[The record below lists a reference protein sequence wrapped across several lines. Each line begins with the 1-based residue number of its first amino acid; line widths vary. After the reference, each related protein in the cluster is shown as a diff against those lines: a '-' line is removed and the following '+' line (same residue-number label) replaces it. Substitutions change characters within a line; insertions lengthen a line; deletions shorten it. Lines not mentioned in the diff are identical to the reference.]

1 MIAHHTITG
10 CPLQVGD
17 LLGSG
22 TISGTEDGSQGSML
36 ERCLNGARPLK
47 YGDHTK
53 SFVEDGDV
61 IVMEGWAYNSDGDA
75 VGFGP
80 CMGEILPAIAIPSV
94 GAS

>member
-1 MIAHHTITG
+1 MIAHHSITG

-36 ERCLNGARPLK
+36 ERCFNGARPLR
-47 YGDHTK
+47 YGDHIK
-53 SFVEDGDV
+53 SFVEDGDA
-61 IVMEGWAYNSDGDA
+61 IVMEGWAENSDGDA

-80 CMGEILPAIAIPSV
+80 CIGEIQPATVITSINES
-94 GAS
+94 